1 MNKFFTLHFA
11 LFTLLLAWAG
21 TASAQDE
28 EIMAR
33 VKEYYAKVPQEK
45 IYVHTDKACYASGDT
60 IWYRAH
66 LVDAATNKPVS
77 RSRFVNIELYDRSAD
92 SLVDRQIVKCDSDGV
107 FANALLLPKRLSSG
121 LYTLVAYT
129 QWMRNFGAEGFFY
142 KPLLILGKEPLR
154 TPHPSSITSP
164 SAHSLVPRDSIA
176 GVSPTLNAYQRGN
189 YIYIPTPAGST
200 ENDLIVAYGSGQI
213 MTFTPQ
219 QDKVNRLDASKFG
232 GGSIH
237 IALVKAD
244 SLTVIAEQSLQLRDT
259 DLPTVHIS
267 GTATTEAKS
276 PMTVDI
282 SMTNA
287 DGSPLKAICSV
298 SVTDYNV
305 VKPDTL
311 QPDIKAYLRQTS
323 ERALSGPVLQDM
335 LTGNYP
341 AIQYG
346 FQTNQ
351 TITGSIQGTWRK
363 HLKNPKLLFV
373 NTRLGQQ
380 YEFELG
386 DSSRF
391 SVIVDN
397 PENSTFVLQGARK
410 NGNTSFVELNIDP
423 QTFPQPQLP
432 QPSKRV
438 MGLREANTFA
448 AQAFSQQK
456 YSSAGTIELPEVVK
470 KSAKKKTMNYSGM
483 EAARSLQEGDSRIEH
498 AVSMRALLH
507 PLGIYTETI
516 DGEEHFRYWQ
526 VGKCYVD
533 NYHETDH
540 QYVLNIQPT
549 DVKSIEYFTPN
560 NPQNTLFGVR
570 ADERGFVPGVLFI
583 FLKDGSEYLRKS
595 TQKDALSIAKVQQLG
610 YRYPR
615 EFYSPQY
622 PDADKTQYTRPDHRT
637 TLYWNPKVATDEAG
651 HASVTFYSSDVSKQ
665 YLVTIEG
672 VADDG
677 TVISQQKVIS
687 PPPTPPLGGGF

>member
-1 MNKFFTLHFA
+1 MRLILFLLCLFA
-11 LFTLLLAWAG
+11 GAFSV
-21 TASAQDE
+21 SAQSE
-28 EIMAR
+28 EVVSRMT
-33 VKEYYAKVPQEK
+33 EYCAKVPQER
-45 IYVHTDKACYASGDT
+45 IYVHTDKACYAAGDT
-60 IWYRAH
+60 IWFRAH

-77 RSRFVNIELYDRSAD
+77 RSRFMNIELYDRSAD
-92 SLVDRQIVKCDSDGV
+92 TLVNRMIVRCDSDGV
-107 FANALLLPKRLSSG
+107 FANAILLSRKLYSG

-129 QWMRNFGAEGFFY
+129 QWMRNFSADDFFY
-142 KPLLILGKEPLR
+142 KPLLILGNGPLR
-154 TPHPSSITSP
+154 TPVIKSDSQQTLSTGNAPTLSGN
-164 SAHSLVPRDSIA
+164 ADSL
-176 GVSPTLNAYQRGN
+176 LNAYQRGN
-189 YIYIPTPAGST
+189 HIYIPSPQRNLRGS
-200 ENDLIVAYGSGQI
+200 LFVVYGNGQI

-219 QDKVNRLDASKFG
+219 EGKVNRLDACKFG

-244 SLTVIAEQSLQLRDT
+244 SLTVIAEQSLLLKDT

-335 LTGNYP
+335 LNGNYP

-351 TITGSIQGTWRK
+351 TITGSIRGTWRK

-397 PENSTFVLQGARK
+397 PENSTFVLQGSRK

-438 MGLREANTFA
+438 MGLKEANTFA

-470 KSAKKKTMNYSGM
+470 KSAKKKMKNYSLM
-483 EAARSLQEGDSRIEH
+483 EAARSLNEGDSRIEH

-516 DGEEHFRYWQ
+516 DGEEHFRYWH

-533 NYHETDH
+533 NYVETDH

-560 NPQNTLFGVR
+560 DPRNTLFGVR
-570 ADERGFVPGVLFI
+570 ADERGRIPGVLFI

-595 TQKDALSIAKVQQLG
+595 TQKDVLSIAKVQQLG

-672 VADDG
+672 VAADG
-677 TVISQQKVIS
+677 TIICRQEVIK
-687 PPPTPPLGGGF
+687 

>member
-1 MNKFFTLHFA
+1 M
-11 LFTLLLAWAG
+11 LAWAG

-45 IYVHTDKACYASGDT
+45 IYVHTDKACYAAGDT

-142 KPLLILGKEPLR
+142 KPLLILSDSDTPVPLA
-154 TPHPSSITSP
+154 PFSAAFGDTSP
-164 SAHSLVPRDSIA
+164 RESESVCPPHGDRLEVKGIA
-176 GVSPTLNAYQRGN
+176 GIYQRGN
-189 YIYIPTPAGST
+189 YIYIPTPAGCA
-200 ENDLIVAYGSGQI
+200 EDDLFVVYGSGQI

-219 QDKVNRLDASKFG
+219 QGKVNRIDATTFG
-232 GGSIH
+232 SGNVH
-237 IALVKAD
+237 VAMVKSD
-244 SLTVIAEQSLQLRDT
+244 SLTVLAEQSFLLKET
-259 DLPTVHIS
+259 NAPVVSIN

-282 SMTNA
+282 VMRDA
-287 DGSPLKAICSV
+287 DGSPVQAICSV
-298 SVTDYNV
+298 SVTDYDV
-305 VKPDTL
+305 VKPDTIL
-311 QPDIKAYLRQTS
+311 PDIREYLTRTS

-346 FQTNQ
+346 FQTHQ
-351 TITGSIQGTWRK
+351 TITGSVRGTWRK

-373 NTRLGQQ
+373 NTRLGQRH
-380 YEFELG
+380 EFELG

-410 NGNTSFVELNIDP
+410 NGNTSFVELDIDP
-423 QTFPQPQLP
+423 QTFPQPHLP
-432 QPSKRV
+432 QPCSRL
-438 MGLREANTFA
+438 MGMAEAEKFVT
-448 AQAFSQQK
+448 QAYQQQT
-456 YSSAGTIELPEVVK
+456 YSSLGTIELPELVK
-470 KSAKKKTMNYSGM
+470 KSAKKKTKNYSLM

-507 PLGIYTETI
+507 PLGIYTTYI
-516 DGEEHFRYWQ
+516 DGEEHFRKWQ

-533 NYHETDH
+533 NFVEEDDN
-540 QYVLNIQPT
+540 YVLNISPT

-560 NPQNTLFGVR
+560 DPRNTLFGVR
-570 ADERGFVPGVLFI
+570 ADERGRVPGVLFI
-583 FLKDGSEYLRKS
+583 FLKDGSEYLR
-595 TQKDALSIAKVQQLG
+595 TAQKELLSMATVNQLG

-615 EFYSPQY
+615 EFWSPQY
-622 PDADKTQYTRPDHRT
+622 PDADKSQYTRPDHRT
-637 TLYWNPKVATDEAG
+637 TLYWNPKVATDETGRAT
-651 HASVTFYSSDVSKQ
+651 VTFYSSDISKQ

-672 VADDG
+672 VTADG
-677 TVISQQKVIS
+677 TIISRQEVIK
-687 PPPTPPLGGGF
+687 